1 LLRVAGCVQ
10 FYRSLT
16 TRNPQPK
23 LNAYLARYY
32 FMADKKTLI
41 LGATPD
47 PSRYAYLAAN
57 RLVRSGHSIVNVG
70 IKTGE
75 VAGVPIE
82 KPETVHT
89 DIDTITL
96 YVGPQNQPPLYDYII
111 NTHPK
116 RIIFNPGTEN
126 QELRRM
132 AHENGIETDY
142 ACTLVLLS
150 IGQY

>member
-1 LLRVAGCVQ
+1 
-10 FYRSLT
+10 
-16 TRNPQPK
+16 
-23 LNAYLARYY
+23 
-32 FMADKKTLI
+32 MADKKTLV
-41 LGATPD
+41 LGATTNE
-47 PSRYAYLAAN
+47 SRYAYIAAN
-57 RLVRSGHSIVNVG
+57 RLIRSGHSIVNVG
-70 IKTGE
+70 IKPGE

-82 KPETVHT
+82 KPETIHN

-96 YVGPQNQPPLYDYII
+96 YVGPQHQEDLYDYIL

-126 QELRRM
+126 TELRRM
-132 AHENGIETDY
+132 ANEKGIETEY

>member
-1 LLRVAGCVQ
+1 
-10 FYRSLT
+10 
-16 TRNPQPK
+16 
-23 LNAYLARYY
+23 
-32 FMADKKTLI
+32 MADKKTLI

-47 PSRYAYLAAN
+47 TSRYAYLAAN
-57 RLVRSGHSIVNVG
+57 RLVGHGHSIVNVG
-70 IKTGE
+70 IKTGD
-75 VAGVPIE
+75 VAGVAIE
-82 KPETVHT
+82 KPEILHD

-96 YVGPQNQPPLYDYII
+96 YIGTRNQPPLYDYIL

-126 QELRRM
+126 AELRKM
-132 AHENGIETDY
+132 ANNKGIETDY